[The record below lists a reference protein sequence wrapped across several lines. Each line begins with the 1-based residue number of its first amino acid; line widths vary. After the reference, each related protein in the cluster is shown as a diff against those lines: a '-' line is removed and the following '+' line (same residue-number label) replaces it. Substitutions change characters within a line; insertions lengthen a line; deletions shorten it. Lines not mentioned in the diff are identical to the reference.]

1 MFLWFFGKN
10 KGAMNPLFFQV
21 FRFLWDGCVLFLI
34 ENKDHLGVIIG
45 IKKRKASSLFFGC
58 FELIR
63 S

>member
-1 MFLWFFGKN
+1 MLTLLFL
-10 KGAMNPLFFQV
+10 
-21 FRFLWDGCVLFLI
+21 FLLLI

-45 IKKRKASSLFFGC
+45 IKKEKASSLFLGC

>member
-1 MFLWFFGKN
+1 MVALLFL
-10 KGAMNPLFFQV
+10 
-21 FRFLWDGCVLFLI
+21 FLLLI

-45 IKKRKASSLFFGC
+45 IKKRKASLLFFGC